1 MQDGQNQ
8 PQVPPDQPPANW
20 QFQAPVPPVSPAPTQ
35 TPAQPAQTPAHVQSS
50 TQVSWTASE
59 FVAHHKNAGWY
70 LALIGIIVLLAAA
83 VFALTEDLVSTV
95 VIAIVG
101 ISFGFFAARKPRE
114 LQYALDTSGI
124 HMGEKFYPYSQF
136 KSFSLVQEDAAQS
149 VWLMPLKRFMPI
161 LTMYFDPNDQDKIAS
176 TLSNF
181 LPFEEHQPDA
191 VDRVMHRIRF

>member
-8 PQVPPDQPPANW
+8 PQVPPEQPPANW
-20 QFQAPVPPVSPAPTQ
+20 QFQPAAQPASPAPAP
-35 TPAQPAQTPAHVQSS
+35 PAAQTPAHAQSS
-50 TQVSWTASE
+50 AQVSWTASE

-70 LALIGIIVLLAAA
+70 LALIGIVALLAGS
-83 VFALTEDLVSTV
+83 VFVLTEDLVSTI
-95 VIAIVG
+95 VIAVVG

-161 LTMYFDPNDQDKIAS
+161 LTMYFDPNDQDKIAAM
-176 TLSNF
+176 LSNF
-181 LPFEEHQPDA
+181 LPFEERQPDA
-191 VDRVMHRIRF
+191 VDRMMHRIRF